1 MDVHDEAQGLELCF
15 WHRMLAADRQPWQ
28 TIAVVNQ
35 PPSENHRAVG
45 RYMLFG
51 EIASG
56 GMATV
61 RFGRLMGEVGFSRTV
76 AVKCLHAQFAKDR
89 EFARMFIDEARL
101 AARIRHPNVVPVLDV
116 VARDG
121 ELFLIMDYVQGESL
135 SKLIR
140 AVRAKKTPIP
150 PRIVAAVMA
159 GALDG
164 LHAAHEACSEQGEPL
179 GIVHRDVSPQNVMV
193 GLDGVSRVLDFG
205 VAKAAGRLQ
214 TTQKGQLKGKLAYMA
229 PEQLRAEPVDRRTDV
244 YAASVVLWE
253 ALTSQRL
260 FKAEDDVG
268 TFGLVLKGDVP
279 PPSSIIQSIP
289 SGYDEVT
296 LRGLHLDSSK
306 RFSTAREMAVAL
318 ERVAG
323 IASPREVGAWVE
335 EMARDPLRKRAA
347 RIAELESVSSVDL
360 RQAIQED
367 ALRAS
372 GPVSSPALDTS
383 ELRASTG
390 DVVALEAIDV
400 ITTGTNTTTGSL
412 GSVDVAP
419 QKRTRQ
425 WRLLWLGLAAAVLVG
440 ATWFFARQP
449 TQPPNLSDGAADP
462 EVEAPAPAAIPS
474 TASSSSTA
482 SASSAASSSS
492 APSSSS
498 TASTAS
504 SSEAPGSSTRSLPG
518 RTAQTAAPPAP
529 PATTRHTVPAKSPP
543 KKYTRD

>member
-1 MDVHDEAQGLELCF
+1 
-15 WHRMLAADRQPWQ
+15 
-28 TIAVVNQ
+28 
-35 PPSENHRAVG
+35 
-45 RYMLFG
+45 MLFG

-76 AVKCLHAQFAKDR
+76 AVKCLHAQFAKDQ

-140 AVRAKKTPIP
+140 AVRAKKTRIP
-150 PRIVAAVMA
+150 LRIVASIMA
-159 GALDG
+159 GTLDG

-229 PEQLRAEPVDRRTDV
+229 PEQLRADPVDRRTDI

-253 ALTSQRL
+253 ALTSRRL
-260 FKAEDDVG
+260 FKAEDEVG
-268 TFGLVLKGDVP
+268 IFGLVLKGDVP
-279 PPSSIIQSIP
+279 PPSAIIQSIP
-289 SGYDEVT
+289 NGYDEVT
-296 LRGLHLDSSK
+296 LRGLHLDPSK

-318 ERVAG
+318 EKVAG

-335 EMARDPLRKRAA
+335 EMAREPLRKRAA
-347 RIAELESVSSVDL
+347 RIAELESVSSVSL

-367 ALRAS
+367 ALKLS
-372 GPVSSPALDTS
+372 GAIGSPTAHAPDTS
-383 ELRASTG
+383 ALGDSTD
-390 DVVALEAIDV
+390 DVSVSLDAMDI
-400 ITTGTNTTTGSL
+400 ITTGTSTTTGSF
-412 GSVDVAP
+412 GIVDVAEHKP
-419 QKRTRQ
+419 ARR
-425 WRLLWLGLAAAVLVG
+425 WRMLWLGLAAAILVG
-440 ATWFFARQP
+440 ATWFIARQSP
-449 TQPPNLSDGAADP
+449 TPPPPVS
-462 EVEAPAPAAIPS
+462 VV
-474 TASSSSTA
+474 ASLPVIE
-482 SASSAASSSS
+482 SAASEPAAVRSTAPSNAS
-492 APSSSS
+492 AP
-498 TASTAS
+498 TAS
-504 SSEAPGSSTRSLPG
+504 SSEPSASPTRSLPSP
-518 RTAQTAAPPAP
+518 RTAKTSTPPAL
-529 PATTRHTVPAKSPP
+529 PAVTVPTVPTSKPP